1 MKVRILRYKP
11 GRIDPPRFETFDLPV
26 ADTLTVLDA
35 LELIRLTRDSGLMYR
50 HSCHHS
56 ACGTCAMRING
67 EERLA
72 CITRL
77 GDLSADTVT
86 LEPLEGF
93 TPIADLVVDMNALHA
108 HIDPRWSCL
117 RPSDTPAA
125 KAAAKEGGHPA
136 MRLEDCIECGGCIS
150 ACPVASQGDPF
161 MGPAALAA
169 LSNQLAK
176 TPEAGSALMTL
187 AGAPNGEPAC
197 RRALACSRVC
207 PTGVSP
213 ARHIARLRRNR
224 EKTDKPE

>member
-11 GRIDPPRFETFDLPV
+11 GCIDPPRFETFDLP
-26 ADTLTVLDA
+26 ATETMTVLDA
-35 LELIRLTRDSGLMYR
+35 LELIRLTLDPGLMYR

-77 GDLSADTVT
+77 GDLSRDTVI

-93 TPIADLVVDMNALHA
+93 TLIADLVVDMAPLHT
-108 HIDPRWSCL
+108 HIDPRWSYL

-125 KAAAKEGGHPA
+125 KAAAKEGGQPA
-136 MRLEDCIECGGCIS
+136 VRLEDCIECGCCVS
-150 ACPVASQGDPF
+150 ACPVVSQGDSF
-161 MGPAALAA
+161 VGPAALAA
-169 LSNQLAK
+169 LSNQMAK
-176 TPEAGSALMTL
+176 TPKAGSALMTL

-224 EKTDKPE
+224 EKNDRPE